1 MKRLLLVHW
10 LPFLLL
16 CKLKPNPQDSLLRQ
30 RKRCRK
36 SDIPSGFDLL
46 RENFK
51 AFPML
56 FEFSVVVAS
65 KLRLVLQV
73 NVLLSEQPFM
83 VYQFNALTQGR
94 IQAKHKQ
101 RELSHQS
108 LSLTLRG
115 KRPTYVLGV
124 AALDFHVC
132 FLMATLWFTVFLFCC

>member
-1 MKRLLLVHW
+1 MSCDCYW
-10 LPFLLL
+10 FIDFLQ

-51 AFPML
+51 AFSML
-56 FEFSVVVAS
+56 FESFQ
-65 KLRLVLQV
+65 LLLL
-73 NVLLSEQPFM
+73 LLSFAWFYKSMSSCLNNRSM

-132 FLMATLWFTVFLFCC
+132 FLMATL